1 MPRPLNLI
9 IGEGTVKNQRMGGLG
24 ALTDSQASDLLNPI
38 SMSAPLDSS
47 PYMDTPD
54 FSTPL
59 VPYSS
64 SGSSS
69 GGVGGNNWLILGL
82 LGAGVVFMVLAK
94 GRR

>member
-24 ALTDSQASDLLNPI
+24 TIDWTSLDVNSSLPPI
-38 SMSAPLDSS
+38 SMNDPLDSS
-47 PYMDTPD
+47 SYTVAPD

-59 VPYSS
+59 VPYS
-64 SGSSS
+64 GSS
-69 GGVGGNNWLILGL
+69 GNNWLIISL
-82 LGAGVVFMVLAK
+82 LAAGVGFMILAK